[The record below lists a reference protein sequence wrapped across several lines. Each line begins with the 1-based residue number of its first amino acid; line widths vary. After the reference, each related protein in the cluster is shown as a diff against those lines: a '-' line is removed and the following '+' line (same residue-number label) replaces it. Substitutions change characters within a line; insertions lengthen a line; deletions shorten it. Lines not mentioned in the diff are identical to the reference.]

1 MFDLDDL
8 VIREPRP
15 LPVLILVDT
24 SGSMLGTKMDKVNA
38 ALHEMIS
45 TLSNL
50 ENTRGKIQVS
60 IITFGGESKVI
71 QPLCNIEDVH
81 LKPMVASG
89 KTPMGG
95 AIELTLDLL
104 EDIEVISKRTYTPM
118 IVLLSD
124 GLPTDLPAGTIR
136 DEFDYYNWSPINRLR
151 NSERGSK
158 CIKMALGIGE
168 DADYKMLKTFIDDD
182 RVPVI
187 KANDVSTIS
196 KFFKWVTISVSVR
209 SKSANPG
216 STLDIPF
223 EAEFDLEELV
233 F

>member
-15 LPVLILVDT
+15 LPVFILVDT

-71 QPLCNIEDVH
+71 QPLCNIEDVQ
-81 LKPMVASG
+81 LNPLIASG

-124 GLPTDLPAGTIR
+124 GLPTDLPAGTNR
-136 DEFDYYNWSPINRLR
+136 DEFDYYNWSPLNRLR

-168 DADYKMLKTFIDDD
+168 DADYKMLKTFINDD

-187 KANDVSTIS
+187 KANDISTIS

-216 STLDIPF
+216 SALDIPF
-223 EAEFDLEELV
+223 ESEFDLEELV